1 VAGVGSPSR
10 QFYTPGA
17 FGSRV
22 AGCKEKS
29 GVSAGSRGFDRRA
42 FVQLA
47 ATFGL
52 SLTVPA
58 LAAKSPATSPTS
70 DEWTLIGEVS
80 ELIIPTT
87 DSGGALAAGVPAFVK
102 MMLSDWFSQAERENF
117 MAGMQEFS
125 AGALKKYDKKFQE
138 LTASQKNQ
146 YFGELLTMA
155 EGGETPP
162 RTPFVVLMK
171 RLTIFG
177 YYTSELGATTELHQ
191 QIAAAKYEPAAVI
204 KPGDRADSG
213 IPGAMYWFN
222 AS

>member
-1 VAGVGSPSR
+1 VK
-10 QFYTPGA
+10 
-17 FGSRV
+17 RV
-22 AGCKEKS
+22 SEL
-29 GVSAGSRGFDRRA
+29 DRRA

-52 SLTVPA
+52 SLTVPG
-58 LAAKSPATSPTS
+58 LAAKAPAATLTA
-70 DEWTLIGEVS
+70 DEWNLIGEMS

-87 DSGGALAAGVPAFVK
+87 DTGGALAAGVPDFVK
-102 MMLSDWFSQAERENF
+102 MMLSEWFNVAERESF
-117 MAGMQEFS
+117 IAGMREFS
-125 AGALKKYDKKFQE
+125 AGAFRKFGKKFAE
-138 LTASQKNQ
+138 LTASQKDQ
-146 YFGELLTMA
+146 YFGELLATA
-155 EGGETPP
+155 EGGATAP

-191 QIAAAKYEPAAVI
+191 QIATARYEPAAVV

-213 IPGAMYWFN
+213 LTGAMYWFN

>member
-1 VAGVGSPSR
+1 MKPVPESLVAGRHSL
-10 QFYTPGA
+10 
-17 FGSRV
+17 
-22 AGCKEKS
+22 
-29 GVSAGSRGFDRRA
+29 DRRA

-47 ATFGL
+47 TTFGL
-52 SLTVPA
+52 SLSVPV
-58 LAAKSPATSPTS
+58 LAAKSPAAPMTA

-87 DSGGALAAGVPAFVK
+87 DTGGALAAGVPDFVK
-102 MMLSDWFSQAERENF
+102 MMLADWFTAAERENF
-117 MAGMQEFS
+117 IAGMHEFS
-125 AGALKKYDKKFQE
+125 AGASTKYGKKFGE
-138 LTASQKNQ
+138 LPASQKNQ
-146 YFGELLTMA
+146 YFGELLAAA
-155 EGGETPP
+155 EGGATAP

-177 YYTSELGATTELHQ
+177 YYTSELGATTELRQ
-191 QIAAAKYEPAAVI
+191 QMAAAQYEPAAVV

>member
-1 VAGVGSPSR
+1 MNKVPQSIV
-10 QFYTPGA
+10 
-17 FGSRV
+17 
-22 AGCKEKS
+22 S
-29 GVSAGSRGFDRRA
+29 GRRSLDRRA

-52 SLTVPA
+52 SLTVPGF
-58 LAAKSPATSPTS
+58 AAKPPSLTT

-87 DSGGALAAGVPAFVK
+87 DTGGALAAGVPDFVK
-102 MMLSDWFSQAERENF
+102 MMLSEWFSEAERENF
-117 MAGMQEFS
+117 IAGLREFS
-125 AGALKKYDKKFQE
+125 AGASRKYGKPFGE
-138 LTASQKNQ
+138 LTASQKDQ
-146 YFGELLTMA
+146 YFGELLATA
-155 EGGETPP
+155 EGGATAP

-191 QIAAAKYEPAAVI
+191 RIATAQYEPAAVV

-213 IPGAMYWFN
+213 LPGALYWFD

>member
-1 VAGVGSPSR
+1 M
-10 QFYTPGA
+10 
-17 FGSRV
+17 
-22 AGCKEKS
+22 
-29 GVSAGSRGFDRRA
+29 SAGFKHSLDRRA

-47 ATFGL
+47 TTFGL
-52 SLTVPA
+52 TLTVPG
-58 LAAKSPATSPTS
+58 LAAKSPALAT

-87 DSGGALAAGVPAFVK
+87 DTGGALAAGVPDFVK
-102 MMLSDWFSQAERENF
+102 VMLTDWFNDAERENF
-117 MAGMQEFS
+117 ISGLREFS
-125 AGALKKYDKKFQE
+125 AGALKKHGKKFGE

-146 YFGELLTMA
+146 YFGELLATA
-155 EGGETPP
+155 EGGASAP

-171 RLTIFG
+171 RLTVFG
-177 YYTSELGATTELHQ
+177 YYTSELGATTELRQ
-191 QIAAAKYEPAAVI
+191 QMAAAKYEPAAVV

>member
-1 VAGVGSPSR
+1 MKRMSQSL
-10 QFYTPGA
+10 
-17 FGSRV
+17 
-22 AGCKEKS
+22 
-29 GVSAGSRGFDRRA
+29 DRRA

-47 ATFGL
+47 TTFGL
-52 SLTVPA
+52 SLTVPV
-58 LAAKSPATSPTS
+58 LAAKSPAAPLTA

-87 DSGGALAAGVPAFVK
+87 DTGGALAAGVPAFVK
-102 MMLSDWFSQAERENF
+102 MMLSDWFSEGERENF
-117 MAGMQEFS
+117 IAGMQEFS
-125 AGALKKYDKKFQE
+125 AGALKKFGKKFAE
-138 LTASQKNQ
+138 LTASQKDQ
-146 YFGELLTMA
+146 YFGELLAAA
-155 EGGETPP
+155 EGGATAP

-191 QIAAAKYEPAAVI
+191 QIAAAQYQPAAVV